1 MFLAIINDTFA
12 EVKAELAAQKV
23 EQFVEE
29 YFKKGYTNVKN
40 ILSGSG
46 KSKSQN
52 IMNALRSTYNHEEN
66 VTYAEIRQNLKK
78 YVPILRLNSPGN

>member
-52 IMNALRSTYNHEEN
+52 IMNALRSTYNHEES

-78 YVPILRLNSPGN
+78 YVPILRPNSPGT